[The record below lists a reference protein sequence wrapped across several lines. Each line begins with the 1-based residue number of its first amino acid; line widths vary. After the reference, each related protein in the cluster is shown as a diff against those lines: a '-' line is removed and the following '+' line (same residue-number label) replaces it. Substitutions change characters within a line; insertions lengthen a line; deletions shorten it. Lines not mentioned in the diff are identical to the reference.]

1 MFRVGIPENTKIFYR
16 NFKSCILYDME
27 QSDRLRE
34 SGLAN
39 LLYDVI

>member
-1 MFRVGIPENTKIFYR
+1 MFKVGIPENTKIFYK
-16 NFKSCILYDME
+16 NFKTCILCDMR

>member
-1 MFRVGIPENTKIFYR
+1 VFKIGIPENTKVFYK
-16 NFKSCILYDME
+16 NFKMCVLSDME